1 MRGFKTKIHSLRTT
15 SINIGAYDFAHQALK
30 IEAAINIGNREYISN
45 NIDELVGELSGILL
59 AIEEYVDF
67 INGQSSVSDEEYS
80 QRNQIEKKTDKE
92 DKQVIDISVLESIKY
107 SALENDFDA
116 VDKFMTQISIDDY
129 RGDDKEFLAVLI
141 EAVESRKIE
150 VIDEL
155 VTTYMDLKL

>member
-1 MRGFKTKIHSLRTT
+1 M
-15 SINIGAYDFAHQALK
+15 
-30 IEAAINIGNREYISN
+30 
-45 NIDELVGELSGILL
+45 
-59 AIEEYVDF
+59 DF
-67 INGQSSVSDEEYS
+67 INGQSSVTDEEYS

-107 SALENDFDA
+107 SALENDFET